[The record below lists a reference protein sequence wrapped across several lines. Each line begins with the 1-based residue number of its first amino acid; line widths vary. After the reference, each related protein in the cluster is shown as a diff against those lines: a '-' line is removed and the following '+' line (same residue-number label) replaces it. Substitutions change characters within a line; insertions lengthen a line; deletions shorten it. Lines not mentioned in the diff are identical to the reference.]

1 VSRTSSGSALPAVGG
16 LLVLLCLVLPFLGSG
31 IVSAAPRAGD
41 RFEYDYNTN
50 VDRGAGEYFGYTD
63 HMRSHSAYAIQDVQ
77 DDAVTVR
84 GTGSWV
90 FDGSDGTHQSG
101 TVDVTPVFSLSSRR
115 YLSGID
121 VDVKDPPNA
130 TVWFWIPTPVV
141 VGQTIPVLDDVFT
154 VTSLHATLWF
164 GLIPHEA
171 VQLDAA
177 GTYVRDDA
185 YGRFDATYRDRY
197 FFDRDS
203 GFIIGEQFEETD
215 TDVFNPFTSFSFHG
229 QVILTSSSYAVP
241 LDLVSFSLVDLGI
254 PATAVGSVA
263 AAIRIRRGPS
273 RLLIGSKDFPTE
285 VRIRKAKSPAD
296 VANLQGDGSP
306 FFGPFLPVFA
316 ERSFSEGDPV
326 VLAVAGNTIQGMALM
341 DRESGVGSLFA
352 ADDAVVRVLL
362 KRLRMRDFFA
372 DGSIPGRLL
381 NAQEIDRFTILQLR
395 NPAAVAYDSSIVRP
409 MTADDVPA
417 VVAIA
422 ESVYRSPAR
431 RFIVSSFQAGDL
443 GFVAVAGSRVVGFG
457 FATVVGSVARL
468 HTLTVL
474 PPERVRG
481 LGKEI
486 TNARLS
492 TLATLGVER
501 VILEISKQNVASM
514 RIATQ
519 AGFSPIGESIY
530 YSHAPGEAPTA
541 LQRRT

>member
-1 VSRTSSGSALPAVGG
+1 VSRASVDRALVGVGG
-16 LLVLLCLVLPFLGSG
+16 FVVLAVLVLPFLGSG
-31 IVSAAPRAGD
+31 IVAATAPRVGD

-50 VDRGAGEYFGYTD
+50 VDQGAGDYFGYSD
-63 HMRSHSAYAIQDVQ
+63 RMRSHSAYAIQDVQ
-77 DDAVTVR
+77 GDRVTVR

-90 FDGSDGTHQSG
+90 FDGSDGAHDSG
-101 TVDVTPVFSLSSRR
+101 AVDVTPVFSLSTRR

-121 VDVKDPPNA
+121 VETKDPNA

-141 VGQTIPVLDDVFT
+141 VGQTVPILDDVFT
-154 VTSLHATLWF
+154 VTSLDATLWF
-164 GLIPHEA
+164 GLVPRKA

-185 YGRFDATYRDRY
+185 YGTFEATYRDRY
-197 FFDRDS
+197 YFDRDS
-203 GFIIGEQFEETD
+203 GFVVAEQFEETD
-215 TDVFNPFTSFSFHG
+215 SSGAASFHFHAE
-229 QVILTSSSYAVP
+229 VIITSSSYAVP
-241 LDLVSFSLVDLGI
+241 LDLVAFGLVDLGI
-254 PATAVGSVA
+254 PAAGVGGVA
-263 AAIRIRRGPS
+263 AAIRVRRGPS
-273 RLLIGSKDFPTE
+273 RVRIGSKDFPTE

-326 VLAVAGNTIQGMALM
+326 VLALAGTTIQGMALL
-341 DRESGVGSLFA
+341 DRESGLGSLFA

-381 NAQEIDRFTILQLR
+381 GAQEIDRFTVLQLR
-395 NPAAVAYDSSIVRP
+395 NPSAVAYDSSVVRP

-417 VVAIA
+417 VIGIA
-422 ESVYRSPAR
+422 ESVYRSAAR
-431 RFIVSSFQAGDL
+431 RFIASSFQAGDL
-443 GFVAVAGSRVVGFG
+443 GFVAVAGSRIVGFG
-457 FATVVGSVARL
+457 FATVVGSVGRL

-474 PPERVRG
+474 PTERARG

-492 TLATLGVER
+492 ALAALGVDR

-514 RIATQ
+514 RIATH
-519 AGFSPIGESIY
+519 AGFASIGESIY
-530 YSHAPGEAPTA
+530 YSRAPAQAPTA

>member
-1 VSRTSSGSALPAVGG
+1 VSRTSSGSAFAGVGG
-16 LLVLLCLVLPFLGSG
+16 FVVLSILVLPFLGCV
-31 IVSAAPRAGD
+31 IASAAPRAGD

-50 VDRGAGEYFGYTD
+50 VDQGAGDYFGYTD

-77 DDAVTVR
+77 GDAVTVR

-101 TVDVTPVFSLSSRR
+101 IVDVLPVFSLSSRR

-141 VGQTIPVLDDVFT
+141 VGQTIPLIDDVFT

-164 GLIPHEA
+164 GLVPHEA

-197 FFDRDS
+197 YFDRES
-203 GFIIGEQFEETD
+203 GFIVGEQFEETD
-215 TDVFNPFTSFSFHG
+215 TDAFNPFTSFHFHG

-241 LDLVSFSLVDLGI
+241 LDLVVFSLVDLGI

-263 AAIRIRRGPS
+263 AAIRVRRGPS
-273 RLLIGSKDFPTE
+273 RVRIGSKDFPIE

-326 VLAVAGNTIQGMALM
+326 VLALAGNTIQGMALM
-341 DRESGVGSLFA
+341 DQESGLGSLFA
-352 ADDAVVRVLL
+352 ADNAVVRVLL

-381 NAQEIDRFTILQLR
+381 DAQEIDRFTILQLR
-395 NPAAVAYDSSIVRP
+395 NPSAVAYDSSIVRP

-417 VVAIA
+417 VGAIA

-457 FATVVGSVARL
+457 FATVVGSVGRL

-474 PPERVRG
+474 PTERARG

-492 TLATLGVER
+492 TLAALGVER

-514 RIATQ
+514 RIATH

-530 YSHAPGEAPTA
+530 YSRAPGEAPTA